1 MTRRSRFAKCIRAFV
16 ATCLTLFTCAYAYG
30 TGKYE
35 SWDAIYLGGSKIGH
49 VHTFVEKVQY
59 KGKEYQRV
67 RIHIEQRLKRDKD
80 ISVVNLEY
88 GTIETLDGEVLRLDT
103 RILAGDG
110 KDIRAHGDVIGG
122 KMRLI
127 LESGERQEL
136 VIPWSSDVRGPYAP
150 EQSMARKPMNENERR
165 DLKMFIAE
173 LNKICDITISA
184 GGIEPVILG
193 DGSTRPL
200 LRVAQTTHIDGK
212 PRPEFDTT
220 MWADSSG
227 QILKGEHDI
236 FGGIVMYR
244 TTKEAATSM
253 GGPIQF
259 DLIKSTVIKIGRVIS
274 DPEQTRQVKY
284 RVTLKSGD
292 PTQTIPTD
300 SRQSVQLTT
309 RANEAS
315 SDPKTAGPLDAML
328 EVKTAGILDG
338 QPGPAE
344 VDAQYSKPNVLI
356 TSADSRVVALSEKAS
371 RAAVDPW
378 EKARRINHWVFEN
391 IRDKNFGVAFAAAN
405 EVARNLS
412 GDCTEHAVLAT
423 AMCRAAGIPARVVV
437 GLVYVE
443 RLKGF
448 GYHMWYEIYVN
459 QRWVALDPTFDQSTV
474 DAVHIKIADSSLEGV
489 APFEVFTPILRVAG
503 KLEIEPLER
512 R

>member
-1 MTRRSRFAKCIRAFV
+1 MIRRSRFAKCTRALV
-16 ATCLTLFTCAYAYG
+16 ATSLTLFTCANTYG
-30 TGKYE
+30 AAKHE
-35 SWDAIYLGGSKIGH
+35 SWDAIYLAGSKIGY
-49 VHTFVEKVQY
+49 VHTFVEKVHY
-59 KGKEYQRV
+59 KGMEYQRV

-103 RILAGDG
+103 RILAGDAR
-110 KDIRAHGDVIGG
+110 DIRAHGDVIGG
-122 KMRLI
+122 KMNLI

-136 VIPWSSDVRGPYAP
+136 VIPWSREVRGPYAP

-173 LNKICDITISA
+173 LNKVCDITLTA

-227 QILKGEHDI
+227 QVLKGEQDS

-244 TTKEAATSM
+244 TTKEAATSS
-253 GGPIQF
+253 GGPRQF

-274 DPEQTRQVKY
+274 DPEHTSQVKY
-284 RVTLKSGD
+284 RITLKSGD
-292 PTQTIPTD
+292 PTQIIPTD
-300 SRQSVQLTT
+300 TRQSVQLLT

-315 SDPKTAGPLDAML
+315 SEVKTAGPLVAML

-344 VDAQYSKPNVLI
+344 VDAEFLKPNVLI

-371 RAAVDPW
+371 RAVVDPW
-378 EKARRINHWVFEN
+378 EKALRINHWVFEN
-391 IRDKNFGVAFAAAN
+391 IRDKNFKVAFAAAN
-405 EVARNLS
+405 EVARNLT

-443 RLKGF
+443 SLKGF
-448 GYHMWYEIYVN
+448 GFHMWYEIYVN
-459 QRWVALDPTFDQSTV
+459 QRWVALDPTYDQSSV
-474 DAVHIKIADSSLEGV
+474 DAVHVKIGDSSLAGV
-489 APFEVFTPILRVAG
+489 APFEVFTPVLRMFG

>member
-16 ATCLTLFTCAYAYG
+16 ATWLTLFTCAYAYG
-30 TGKYE
+30 AGKYE

-227 QILKGEHDI
+227 QVLKGEHDI

-328 EVKTAGILDG
+328 DVKTAGILDG

>member
-16 ATCLTLFTCAYAYG
+16 ATWLTLFTCAYAYG
-30 TGKYE
+30 AGKYE

-150 EQSMARKPMNENERR
+150 EQSMARSPMHEHERR
-165 DLKMFIAE
+165 DLKMFMVE
-173 LNKICDITISA
+173 LNKICDITLAS

-193 DGSTRPL
+193 DGSSRPL
-200 LRVAQTTHIDGK
+200 LRVMQTTNVDGK
-212 PRPEFDTT
+212 PRPEFDAT
-220 MWADSSG
+220 MWVDSSG
-227 QILKGEHDI
+227 QVLKGEHDI

-284 RVTLKSGD
+284 RIYLNSGD
-292 PTQTIPTD
+292 PKETIPTD
-300 SRQSVQLTT
+300 SRQTVALE
-309 RANEAS
+309 AKKNEAI
-315 SDPKTAGPLDAML
+315 L

-443 RLKGF
+443 GLKGF

-459 QRWVALDPTFDQSTV
+459 RRWVALDPTFDQSTV

>member
-1 MTRRSRFAKCIRAFV
+1 MTCRSRFARCTRALV
-16 ATCLTLFTCAYAYG
+16 PTLFILISCTHAQGA
-30 TGKYE
+30 TKHE
-35 SWDAIYLGGSKIGH
+35 SWDVIYLSGSKIGY
-49 VHTFVEKVQY
+49 VHTFVEKVHY

-103 RILAGDG
+103 RILAGDA

-122 KMRLI
+122 KMNLI

-136 VIPWSSDVRGPYAP
+136 VIPWGREVRGPYAP
-150 EQSMARKPMNENERR
+150 EQSMAKKPMHEHERR
-165 DLKMFIAE
+165 DLKMFVVE
-173 LNKICDITISA
+173 LNKVCDITLAA

-193 DGSTRPL
+193 DGSSRPL
-200 LRVAQTTHIDGK
+200 LRVELTTRVDDK
-212 PRPEFDTT
+212 ARPEFDST
-220 MWADSSG
+220 MWVDSSG
-227 QILKGEHDI
+227 QALKGEQDI

-244 TTKEAATSM
+244 TTKEAAMSS

-259 DLIKSTVIKIGRVIS
+259 DLIKNTVIKIGRVIS
-274 DPEQTRQVKY
+274 DSEQTRQVKY
-284 RVTLKSGD
+284 RITLKSGD
-292 PTQTIPTD
+292 PTQTIPND
-300 SRQSVQLTT
+300 SRQTVQLTT
-309 RANEAS
+309 KANETAQEA
-315 SDPKTAGPLDAML
+315 KTAGPLDAIL
-328 EVKTAGILDG
+328 EVKTAGPLDG

-344 VDAQYSKPNVLI
+344 VDAQYLKPNVLI
-356 TSADSRVVALSEKAS
+356 TSADSRVLALSE
-371 RAAVDPW
+371 RATRGAVDPW

-448 GYHMWYEIYVN
+448 GYHMWYEIHAN
-459 QRWVALDPTFDQSTV
+459 QRWVALDPTFDQSSV